1 MDGCYCAGAG
11 TYGLVGAMA
20 IVIDA
25 QDIDRNSA
33 VSVDNTRLAAH
44 IFAEL
49 ERLQRHESWL
59 ALRRLRVR
67 ILLLQGGHCC

>member
-1 MDGCYCAGAG
+1 M
-11 TYGLVGAMA
+11 VGAMA

-25 QDIDRNSA
+25 QDIDRNGAISI
-33 VSVDNTRLAAH
+33 DNTRLATD

-49 ERLQRHESWL
+49 ERLQRHESRL

-67 ILLLQGGHCC
+67 VLLLQGGHCC